1 MSRLEDYLR
10 VIPKVEKEKVEAL
23 LRETEAVYERE
34 ELTEEAFRA
43 LVEYIATKEE
53 TKTRFQPLGDKVSA
67 DELNRFFSDVAI
79 DLLHLFEEQELI
91 EGAAR
96 NYDRIFGGVLESIR
110 REVEALARR
119 EEELTLERQ
128 GEDGLFIREYGFEA
142 SERSKHAETYVEEEA
157 YLFTDR
163 DGSPLREVS
172 FSRNYHDHSI
182 ELEKKESTDRLKNEK
197 GQVTASITVR
207 HEGTGVVPMKMKGYE
222 VEKAIDGSRDS
233 QYMHLLL
240 STETV
245 SHRIPKQPD
254 LEEESR

>member
-23 LRETEAVYERE
+23 LRDTQAVYEVE

-43 LVEYIATKEE
+43 LVEYIAEKEE

-96 NYDRIFGGVLESIR
+96 NYDRIFSGVADDIR
-110 REVEALARR
+110 REVEALSRR
-119 EEELTLERQ
+119 EQELSLERQ
-128 GEDGLFIREYGFEA
+128 GEDGLYIKEYGFESA
-142 SERSKHAETYVEEEA
+142 GRAQHEEVRTEENA

-163 DGSPLREVS
+163 DGSILDPVS
-172 FSRNYHDHSI
+172 FTRSYHQHYI
-182 ELEKKESTDRLKNEK
+182 ELETEEATDRLRNEK
-197 GQVTASITVR
+197 GQVTARMVVR
-207 HEGTGVVPMKMKGYE
+207 HENLGVVPMDQSGYGP
-222 VEKAIDGSRDS
+222 EKAIDGSKDTH
-233 QYMHLLL
+233 YMHVIL
-240 STETV
+240 STEEV
-245 SHRIPKQPD
+245 SHRIAKQPD
-254 LEEESR
+254 LEEGR

>member
-110 REVEALARR
+110 REVEALSRR
-119 EEELTLERQ
+119 EQELTLERQ
-128 GEDGLFIREYGFEA
+128 GEDGLFIREYGFEV
-142 SERSKHAETYVEEEA
+142 SERSKHAETYTEEDA

-163 DGSPLREVS
+163 DGTILPEVS
-172 FSRNYHDHSI
+172 FERNYHDHSI
-182 ELEKKESTDRLKNEK
+182 QLEKESRADRLRNDK
-197 GQVTASITVR
+197 GQVTASISVR
-207 HEGTGVVPMKMKGYE
+207 HEGTGVLPMNLGGYGP
-222 VEKAIDGSRDS
+222 EKAIDGSKDS

-240 STETV
+240 STENV
-245 SHRIPKQPD
+245 SHRIAKQPE
-254 LEEESR
+254 LEEEGR